1 MRLPIGTSA
10 FKCIFVKNSQK
21 ERTDFVFYN
30 NLKEECDRQEIKI
43 TPLVKECGGSTGTI
57 SNWKKGASPN
67 SDIVMKIAV
76 RLNVTTDFLL
86 FGKTDSTT
94 EQPPEEQRLI
104 KAFRQLTDEGK
115 RNVLGIAEMSAQNPQ
130 YQKYTDIPKEA

>member
-1 MRLPIGTSA
+1 M
-10 FKCIFVKNSQK
+10 
-21 ERTDFVFYN
+21 FYD
-30 NLKEECDRQEIKI
+30 NLKSECDRQGLKI
-43 TPLVKECGGSTGTI
+43 TPLVEECGGNRGSLSG
-57 SNWKKGASPN
+57 WKKGASPN

-86 FGKTDSTT
+86 FGKTDNTT
-94 EQPPEEQRLI
+94 EQPPEELRLI

-130 YQKYTDIPKEA
+130 YKKYTDIPKEA

>member
-1 MRLPIGTSA
+1 M
-10 FKCIFVKNSQK
+10 
-21 ERTDFVFYN
+21 FYN

>member
-1 MRLPIGTSA
+1 M
-10 FKCIFVKNSQK
+10 
-21 ERTDFVFYN
+21 FYN
-30 NLKEECDRQEIKI
+30 NLKNECDRQGLKI
-43 TPLVKECGGSTGTI
+43 TPLVEECGGNRGSLSG
-57 SNWKKGASPN
+57 WKKGASPN

-86 FGKTDSTT
+86 FGQMDSTT
-94 EQPPEEQRLI
+94 KQPPEEQRLI